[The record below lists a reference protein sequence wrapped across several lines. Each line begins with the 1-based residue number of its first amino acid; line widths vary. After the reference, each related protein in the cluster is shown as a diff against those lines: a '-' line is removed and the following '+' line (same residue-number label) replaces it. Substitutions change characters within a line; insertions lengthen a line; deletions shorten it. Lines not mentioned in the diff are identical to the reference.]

1 MLNFFFRPIDSNC
14 GMIFVRNWKFLNR
27 LVFPSVEI
35 NFSFIIIVSNS
46 TMVTIETKD
55 KLGWD

>member
-14 GMIFVRNWKFLNR
+14 GMIIVSNWKFLNR

>member
-14 GMIFVRNWKFLNR
+14 GMIIVRNWKFLNR